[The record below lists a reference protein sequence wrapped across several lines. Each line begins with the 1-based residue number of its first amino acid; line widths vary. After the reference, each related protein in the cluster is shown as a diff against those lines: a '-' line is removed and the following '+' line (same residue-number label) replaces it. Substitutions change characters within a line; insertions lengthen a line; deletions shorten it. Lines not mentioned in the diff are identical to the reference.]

1 MIDAR
6 PLSMPAPGY
15 WLIRLVKNGPPVAA
29 SIRWVET
36 TVEPGVPEND
46 MAGTR
51 SRFLVAYINGEPVD
65 IDRVWL
71 VRGHPIDAAE
81 YRYRCAVTDWAI
93 QHAPETPEATPT
105 KRVDLARIAPIY
117 RRKSA

>member
-1 MIDAR
+1 MSDAR
-6 PLSMPAPGY
+6 PLSMPAEGH
-15 WLIRLVKNGPPVAA
+15 WLIRLVRNGPPVAA

-51 SRFLVAYINGEPVD
+51 SRFMAAFINGEPVD

-71 VRGHPIDAAE
+71 VRGHAIDEAE
-81 YRYRCAVTDWAI
+81 YNFRIADFE
-93 QHAPETPEATPT
+93 HACQWRPDDPVAEPT
-105 KRVDLARIAPIY
+105 KKIDLMRAPMPF
-117 RRKSA
+117 

>member
-1 MIDAR
+1 MSDERAV
-6 PLSMPAPGY
+6 SMPTEGH
-15 WLIRLVKNGPPVAA
+15 WLIRLVRNGPPVPAC
-29 SIRWVET
+29 IRLVQT
-36 TVEPGVPEND
+36 TVEPGEPTNHMERSPFLAAFIND
-46 MAGTR
+46 
-51 SRFLVAYINGEPVD
+51 EPVA

-71 VRGHPIDAAE
+71 VRGRPINEGE

-93 QHAPETPEATPT
+93 EHAPDTPEATPT